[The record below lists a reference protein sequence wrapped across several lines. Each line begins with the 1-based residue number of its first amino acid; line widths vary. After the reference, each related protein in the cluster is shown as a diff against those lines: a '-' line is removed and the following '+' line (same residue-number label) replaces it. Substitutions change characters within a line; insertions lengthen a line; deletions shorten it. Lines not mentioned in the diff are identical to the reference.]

1 MIGKKLNVRVQPIK
15 AKSTVSIRKIITR
28 RLGNNV
34 CDFITNHLQGYK
46 LFDVLLS
53 DTREKEEILHNRKNF
68 YQVIVNL
75 KTVNDYRRINKFFEV
90 VNVKLPVGGLF
101 INIAETYES
110 RKERILSNYPK
121 PINHIIHVIDFIC
134 HRVFPKLRLTKG
146 LYFSITK
153 GYGRVLTKAETLG
166 RLYSCGFEVIE
177 EKTIDNK
184 LFFVARKVKDPS
196 YDMNPTYGPL
206 IGLKRMGK
214 NKKLIMVYKL
224 RTMYPFSEYLQHYVF
239 EKNNLKKG
247 GKLNNDFR
255 ISNLGKL
262 LRKYWIDELP
272 MFINFI
278 KGEMK
283 LIGVRPLSSHYFSLY
298 TEEVQEKRSQFK
310 PGLIPPF
317 YADMPETLDEIMESE
332 MRYLKKYEK
341 RPLQTDLSYLLKIA
355 KNIVFRGKRSF

>member
-1 MIGKKLNVRVQPIK
+1 MSTQVRLIK
-15 AKSTVSIRKIITR
+15 AKSNISIRKIITR
-28 RLGNNV
+28 RLGNEV
-34 CDFITNHLQGYK
+34 CDFITNHVQGYK

-53 DTREKEEILHNRKNF
+53 DTREKEEILYNRKHS
-68 YQVIVNL
+68 YQAIVNL
-75 KTVNDYRRINKFFEV
+75 RNVNDYRRINKFFEV

-101 INIAETYES
+101 INIAETYEI
-110 RKERILSNYPK
+110 RKEKIFNKYPK
-121 PINHIIHVIDFIC
+121 PISYLVYIFDFIV
-134 HRVFPKLRLTKG
+134 HRILPKLKFTKG
-146 LYFSITK
+146 CYFSVTK

-177 EKTIDNK
+177 EKIIDKK
-184 LFFVARKVKDPS
+184 LFFVAKKVKDPC

-214 NKKLIMVYKL
+214 DKKQIMVYKL

-255 ISNLGKL
+255 ISNVGKV

-272 MFINFI
+272 MFINLF

-283 LIGVRPLSSHYFSLY
+283 LVGVRPLSSHYFGLY
-298 TEEVQEKRSQFK
+298 TKEVQEKRSQFK

-317 YADMPETLDEIMESE
+317 YADMPETLEEIMESE
-332 MRYLKKYEK
+332 MNYLEQYEK
-341 RPLQTDLSYLLKIA
+341 KPLLTDMLYILKIA
-355 KNIVFRGKRSF
+355 KNIIFKGKRSF